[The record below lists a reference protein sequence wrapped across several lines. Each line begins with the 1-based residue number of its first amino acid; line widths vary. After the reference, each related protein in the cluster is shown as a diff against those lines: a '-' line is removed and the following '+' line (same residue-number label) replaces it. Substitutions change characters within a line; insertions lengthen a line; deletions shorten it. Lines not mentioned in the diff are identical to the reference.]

1 MLGSSFWLNKIE
13 VRVSFHMASF
23 ALFLRVSMLSCVTAP
38 WIVHL
43 FCTRTFG
50 SAQVLPIVNTAALR
64 IFFLSLMYK
73 CFH

>member
-38 WIVHL
+38 WFVHL

-50 SAQVLPIVNTAALR
+50 SAQVLAVVNTAALR
-64 IFFLSLMYK
+64 MFFLSLMYK